1 MLHTYNLFL
10 LQNWFK
16 SVQHNIILVKLH
28 VYTEEHTY
36 YEHVMSYIALF

>member
-1 MLHTYNLFL
+1 MLHTYNFFL

-16 SVQHNIILVKLH
+16 SVQYNIISVKLQ
-28 VYTEEHTY
+28 VYTEKHTY